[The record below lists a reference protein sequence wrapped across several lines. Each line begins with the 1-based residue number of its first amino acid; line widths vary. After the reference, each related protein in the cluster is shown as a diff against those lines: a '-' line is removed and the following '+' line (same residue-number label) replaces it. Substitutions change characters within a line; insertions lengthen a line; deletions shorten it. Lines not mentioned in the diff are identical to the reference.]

1 VSAPGRSE
9 ALTPR
14 SAQREGTLT
23 STARRFDA
31 LPYVLLSPAVLATL
45 ALVFV
50 PMLQAVF
57 PSLQHNILWKPRDVR
72 FIGLDN
78 YLAIAQDPV
87 AWSSLGRTLL
97 WIGLTVPLQLLLGLA
112 TALLL
117 NQQFRWRGLARSLI
131 LIPWALPSV
140 VIALMW
146 AWMYQPQVG
155 LFNDLLLRLGL
166 VTQAVPWLAQ
176 PGTAL
181 YAIIV
186 ALVWQGF
193 PFFAIMILAGLQTIP
208 ASLYEAAAVDGATPW
223 QQFRE
228 VTLPGL
234 KGVLV
239 TALMLRLIW
248 VANSIDVILVMTGG
262 GPGYATHTL
271 PLYAFKRTYGSMD
284 FGYGTALACTFSL
297 LLLGLILVY
306 LRRAGRELKP

>member
-1 VSAPGRSE
+1 VNLSRGRR
-9 ALTPR
+9 PK
-14 SAQREGTLT
+14 
-23 STARRFDA
+23 RFDA

-50 PMLQAVF
+50 PMLQAVVT
-57 PSLQHNILWKPRDVR
+57 STYQNILWKPRDVR

-78 YLAIAQDPV
+78 YLAVAQDPV
-87 AWSSLGRTLL
+87 AWSSLGRTLI
-97 WIGLTVPLQLLLGLA
+97 WIGLTVPLQLLLGMA
-112 TALLL
+112 AALLL
-117 NQQFRWRGLARSLI
+117 NQRFWWRGVARSLI

-146 AWMYQPQVG
+146 SWMYQPQVG
-155 LFNDLLLRLGL
+155 LFNDLLLRVGL
-166 VTQAVPWLAQ
+166 VSEAVPWLAQ

-181 YAIIV
+181 YAIIL

-193 PFFAIMILAGLQTIP
+193 PFFAIMILAGLQAIP
-208 ASLYEAAAVDGATPW
+208 SALYEAAAIDGATTW

-239 TALMLRLIW
+239 TAVMLRLIW
-248 VANSIDVILVMTGG
+248 VANSIDVIVVMTGG

-284 FGYGTALACTFSL
+284 FGYGTALAVTFSV
-297 LLLGLILVY
+297 LLLGLITVY
-306 LRRAGRELKP
+306 LRRVGKNLQ

>member
-1 VSAPGRSE
+1 MSQKKAPI
-9 ALTPR
+9 AL
-14 SAQREGTLT
+14 SLSKG
-23 STARRFDA
+23 A

-57 PSLQHNILWKPRDVR
+57 TSLQHNILWKPRDVR

-97 WIGLTVPLQLLLGLA
+97 WIGLTVPLQLLLGLV

-166 VTQAVPWLAQ
+166 VSSAVPWLAQ

-223 QQFRE
+223 QQFWE

-239 TALMLRLIW
+239 TAVMLRLIW

-297 LLLGLILVY
+297 LLLGLIVVY
-306 LRRAGRELKP
+306 LRRAGRELRE

>member
-1 VSAPGRSE
+1 V
-9 ALTPR
+9 
-14 SAQREGTLT
+14 T
-23 STARRFDA
+23 SIRGHRPARFDA

-45 ALVFV
+45 ALVFL
-50 PMLQAVF
+50 PMLQAVVT
-57 PSLQHNILWKPRDVR
+57 SLYHDILWKPRDVR

-78 YLAIAQDPV
+78 YVAVAHDAV
-87 AWSSLGRTLL
+87 AWSSLGRTLI

-117 NQQFRWRGLARSLI
+117 NQRFWWRGVARSLI

-146 AWMYQPQVG
+146 SWMYQPQVG
-155 LFNDLLLRLGL
+155 LFNDLLLRIGL
-166 VTQAVPWLAQ
+166 VSEAVPWLAQ

-181 YAIIV
+181 YAIIL

-193 PFFAIMILAGLQTIP
+193 PFFAIMVLAGLQAIP
-208 ASLYEAAAVDGATPW
+208 AALYEAAAIDGATPW
-223 QQFRE
+223 QQFVE

-239 TALMLRLIW
+239 TAVMLRLIW
-248 VANSIDVILVMTGG
+248 VANSIDVIVVMTGG

-284 FGYGTALACTFSL
+284 FGYGTALAVSFSL
-297 LLLGLILVY
+297 LLLGLIVLY
-306 LRRAGRELKP
+306 LRRVGRELR

>member
-1 VSAPGRSE
+1 M
-9 ALTPR
+9 
-14 SAQREGTLT
+14 
-23 STARRFDA
+23 ARKRQRFDA
-31 LPYVLLSPAVLATL
+31 LPYVLLSPAVLVTL
-45 ALVFV
+45 ALVFL
-50 PMLQAVF
+50 PMLQALVT
-57 PSLQHNILWKPRDVR
+57 SLQHNILWKPRELR

-78 YLAIAQDPV
+78 YVAVAQDPV

-97 WIGLTVPLQLLLGLA
+97 WIGITVPFQLLLGLA
-112 TALLL
+112 AALLL
-117 NQQFRWRGLARSLI
+117 NQRFWWRGLARSLI

-146 AWMYQPQVG
+146 SWMYQPQVG
-155 LFNDLLLRLGL
+155 LFNDLLLRVGL
-166 VTQAVPWLAQ
+166 VGEAVPWLAQ

-181 YAIIV
+181 YAIIL

-193 PFFAIMILAGLQTIP
+193 PFFAIMVLAGLQAIP
-208 ASLYEAAAVDGATPW
+208 AALYEAAAIDGATPW
-223 QQFRE
+223 QLCWE

-239 TALMLRLIW
+239 TAVMLRLIW

-284 FGYGTALACTFSL
+284 FGYGSALAVTFSL
-297 LLLGLILVY
+297 MLLGLIALY
-306 LRRAGRELKP
+306 LRRVGKELR